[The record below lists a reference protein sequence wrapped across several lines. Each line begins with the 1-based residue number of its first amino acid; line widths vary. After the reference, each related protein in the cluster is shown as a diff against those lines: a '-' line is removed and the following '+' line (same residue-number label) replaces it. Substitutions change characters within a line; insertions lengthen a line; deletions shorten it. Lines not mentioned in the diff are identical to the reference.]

1 MPRITVNPKTVFN
14 TLPYGFSQAVV
25 VQGGQRVL
33 LSGQVGVDAEQRT
46 LGTGLDVQT
55 NAALDNIEAILA
67 ELDGDLSH
75 VVMLRIYFVETAK
88 DDQWVIANALLK
100 SFPVN
105 PPATSWVVVKALS
118 EPEWLIE
125 IEAEAVLPDSMPEHS

>member
-1 MPRITVNPKTVFN
+1 MQRITLNPKTVFN
-14 TLPYGFSQAVV
+14 TLQYGFSQAVV
-25 VQGGQRVL
+25 VQGGRRVL

-46 LGTGLDVQT
+46 LGTGLDIQT

-75 VVMLRIYFVETAK
+75 VAMLRIYFVEAAK
-88 DDQWVIANALLK
+88 DDQWAIANALLE

-105 PPATSWVVVKALS
+105 PPATSWIIVKALS

-125 IEAEAVLPDSMPEHS
+125 IEAEAVLPDNMPRH